1 MNTDYIDE
9 ILQRAFRTKDENLSD
24 KSLRIAHE
32 LGLLIEGSDIW
43 TEYRSLEDL
52 KKAYPQKM
60 TFSCF
65 FAAVIALAIKDYSG
79 IIPDKD
85 NHRRCKNLIK
95 GKWVDVRRD
104 YNNQLKADHK
114 DFYKWFAKDR

>member
-24 KSLRIAHE
+24 KSARIAIE
-32 LGLLIEGSDIW
+32 LNLVIEGSDIW

-52 KKAYPQKM
+52 ANAHPQKM
-60 TFSCF
+60 TFSGF

-79 IIPDKD
+79 IIPDRD

-95 GKWVDVRRD
+95 GKWVDIRKD